1 VRNVV
6 RNAVVLAAVVSCAF
20 TSCSDDTPPAT
31 DGQYCATVGAS
42 LEQLNAPAI
51 ADEAGIEATSKLY
64 RSITSIAPLA
74 VQKEW
79 ETMTSN
85 VEAAASVDPND
96 PASVQ
101 KIADMARS
109 SQQAASSIT
118 DYTSKLCGVTLGI
131 PTTTQPPVAGTSG
144 GTP

>member
-1 VRNVV
+1 V
-6 RNAVVLAAVVSCAF
+6 RNAVRNSVVLAAVTCCAI
-20 TSCSDDTPPAT
+20 TSCSDDTPPNT
-31 DGQYCATVGAS
+31 DGQYCATVSAS

-51 ADEAGIEATSKLY
+51 ADEAGIEETSKLY

-85 VEAAASVDPND
+85 VEAAATVDPND

-109 SQQAASSIT
+109 SQHAASAIT

-131 PTTTQPPVAGTSG
+131 PTTTLPPVVETGG